1 MFIVAPTWGLDA
13 SDLAQFIAP
22 LHPSLKGIGVKGNH
36 QSAEP
41 DSPHHVGCS
50 GRSPIGVNVR
60 SQGDRKARQARV

>member
-36 QSAEP
+36 HSAESS
-41 DSPHHVGCS
+41 SPHKVGVYEKENERRC
-50 GRSPIGVNVR
+50 RFIVHMA
-60 SQGDRKARQARV
+60 D